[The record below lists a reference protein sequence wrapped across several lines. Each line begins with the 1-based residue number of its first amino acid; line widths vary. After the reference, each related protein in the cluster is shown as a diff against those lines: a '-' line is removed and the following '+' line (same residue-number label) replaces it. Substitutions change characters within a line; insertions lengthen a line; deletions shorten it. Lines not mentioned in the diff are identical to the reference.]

1 MAITQERP
9 IAISAPDA
17 ARHDEQTVELTVTGM
32 TCASCVMR
40 VERKLKKVPGVADA
54 AVNLATE
61 HATVTYDPVQTN
73 PDALVAAVEAAG
85 YGAAPLAPPS
95 PVGKGAGGLG
105 LDEPLAATL
114 AIEGMT
120 CASCVRRVERA
131 LLKVPGVEAAAVNL
145 ATERAAVTLGGQATI
160 DDLITAVERAGYHAQ
175 PVIEATAEDEDVEAR
190 EEERRQRD
198 LWLRYTK
205 LALGIGLTAI
215 VVYIAMFMMEM
226 RYRDYWLLA
235 LTTPVWLI
243 VGWDFH
249 RTALRNARHGAVNM
263 DTLVYAG
270 STIAFAYSVV
280 ATFTGQD
287 TFYDTAAVII
297 TFIYLGKVLEAVAK
311 GRASGAIRALMGLQ
325 AKTARVV
332 RGGAERDIPVRQVL
346 PGDVIRVRP
355 GEKIPVDGTVLEGTS
370 AVDESMLT
378 GESLPVTK
386 RSGDPVVGATINGH
400 GLLTMRATRVGAQ
413 TQLAQIIKLVD
424 AAQTAKAPV
433 QQLADKVSAVFVP
446 AIFGVAAVT
455 FVGWVLAGRSPVA
468 AMVAA
473 IAVLVVACPCALGL
487 ATPAAIMVGSGRGA
501 ERGILLKGGDSLQ
514 RVQDVNTVVL
524 DKTGTITQGAPVV
537 TDIVPLNGW
546 AEDDLLR
553 LVAIVEKG
561 SEHPLARAIVTA
573 AEERGLDP
581 PSTVKNFEALI
592 GGVQG
597 TVGKRTIVVGN
608 LRLFEEAGI
617 IDQSGSREV
626 GESAEDSV
634 LSTQYSVLLSEAKTA
649 MLAAVDGE
657 LAGIIAVA
665 DRVKPT
671 SAEAVRTLH
680 RLGIRVVMLTGDN
693 RTTAEAIGQEVGID
707 DVIAEVRPAD
717 KADVVRRLQGQ
728 GRVVAMVGDGIN
740 DAPALAQADAGI
752 AMGTGTDV
760 AMAAGDITLVKGDLR
775 GIAEAMDLSRRTM
788 RTIKQNLVWAFG
800 YNILLIP
807 LAMFGKINPVFAAV
821 AMALSS
827 VTVLSN
833 SLRLRGTRQSQFAAV
848 AVLLI
853 AFTVVG
859 FGAYRGL
866 SGQPTAFGSAS
877 YAWGPNE
884 VHMAMVG
891 QRTTAEMPDV
901 FRGGNKTI
909 KAGTTITFVNDDND
923 HAHNVVSGTREAPTQ
938 EFYSGLLQP
947 GQRWS
952 YTFTTPGV
960 YHYFC
965 SLHPG
970 MDGVI
975 VVE

>member
-1 MAITQERP
+1 MVTTQERP
-9 IAISAPDA
+9 TTIPD
-17 ARHDEQTVELTVTGM
+17 REHHDAQTVDLAVTGM

-61 HATVTYDPVQTN
+61 HATVTYDPAQTT

-85 YGAAPLAPPS
+85 YGAE
-95 PVGKGAGGLG
+95 VQRQ
-105 LDEPLAATL
+105 DEPLAATL

-131 LLKVPGVEAAAVNL
+131 LLKVPGIEGASVNL

-160 DDLITAVERAGYHAQ
+160 DDLVSAVERAGYHAQ
-175 PVIEATAEDEDVEAR
+175 PIAEEIAEEDDTETR
-190 EEERRQRD
+190 EGERRQRE
-198 LWLRYTK
+198 RRVRAAK
-205 LALGIGLTAI
+205 LALGIGLTI
-215 VVYIAMFMMEM
+215 PILYIAMFKMDML
-226 RYRDYWLLA
+226 YRDYWLLA

-249 RTALRNARHGAVNM
+249 RTTLRNARHGAVNM
-263 DTLVYAG
+263 DTLVSVG

-280 ATFTGQD
+280 ATFAGQD

-311 GRASGAIRALMGLQ
+311 GRASSAIRQLMGLQ
-325 AKTARVV
+325 AKSARVV
-332 RGGAERDIPVRQVL
+332 RGGVEQDIPIGQVL
-346 PGDVIRVRP
+346 PGDVLRVRP
-355 GEKIPVDGTVLEGTS
+355 GEKVPVDGTVLEGTS
-370 AVDESMLT
+370 SVDESMLT

-386 RSGDPVVGATINGH
+386 RAGDPVVGATINGQ

-413 TQLAQIIKLVD
+413 TQLAQIIRLVD

-433 QQLADKVSAVFVP
+433 QQLADKVSAIFVP

-455 FVGWVLAGRSPVA
+455 FVGWVVAGRSPVA

-473 IAVLVVACPCALGL
+473 IAVLVIACPCALGL

-501 ERGILLKGGDSLQ
+501 ERGILLKGGDGLQ
-514 RVQDVNTVVL
+514 RVRDVNTVVL
-524 DKTGTITQGAPVV
+524 DKTGTVTRGKPEV
-537 TDIVPLNGW
+537 TDVIALNGW

-553 LVAIVEKG
+553 LAAIVEKG
-561 SEHPLARAIVTA
+561 SEHPLAQAIVNA
-573 AEERGLDP
+573 AEERGLNP
-581 PSTVKNFEALI
+581 PSTVKHFEALI

-597 TVGKRTIVVGN
+597 TVGKRTVVIGN
-608 LRLFEEAGI
+608 RRLFEEAGI
-617 IDQSGSREV
+617 VNQSGSREV
-626 GESAEDSV
+626 GKSGSPSPHSA
-634 LSTQYSVLLSEAKTA
+634 LSTQHSALEAERKTT
-649 MLAAVDGE
+649 MLVAVDGE
-657 LAGIIAVA
+657 LAGMIAVA
-665 DRVKPT
+665 DTVKPGA
-671 SAEAVRTLH
+671 AEAVRTLH
-680 RLGIRVVMLTGDN
+680 RLGIEVVMLTGDN
-693 RTTAEAIGQEVGID
+693 RQTAEHIAAAVGID
-707 DVIAEVRPAD
+707 RVVAEVRPAD
-717 KADVVRRLQGQ
+717 KAAEVKRLQEQ
-728 GRVVAMVGDGIN
+728 GKVVAMVGDGIN

-752 AMGTGTDV
+752 AMGTGTDI

-788 RTIKQNLVWAFG
+788 RTIKQNLAWAFG

-833 SLRLRGTRQSQFAAV
+833 SLRLRGTKGSRFAAV
-848 AVLLI
+848 AVLLV
-853 AFTVVG
+853 AFAVVG

-891 QRTTAEMPDV
+891 QRTTPEMPDV
-901 FRGGNKTI
+901 FRGGKKTI
-909 KAGTTITFVNDDND
+909 KAGTTITFINDDE
-923 HAHNVVSGTREAPTQ
+923 HAHNVISGTRAAPTQ
-938 EFYSGLLQP
+938 EFSSGLLQP

-952 YTFTTPGV
+952 YTFTAPGV

-970 MDGVI
+970 MDGVMI
-975 VVE
+975 VE